1 MYYNFD
7 PAERKFYIKVFA
19 DSCMENL
26 KTDLSVLF
34 NNTDYKMS
42 IRIVETLYTI
52 KKTKSKITI
61 IEQPYE
67 RKIAE
72 YTNYKGIFDIVNFL
86 LNQFNWLSNRN
97 TNDFNKDMINNL
109 ISDKDNEYVYLY
121 GGLDSGYSIGVVG
134 SMIVLI
140 TPDKKKLATDFYINS
155 ENMDFLQVKL
165 DYMIKENMLENH
177 LLPF

>member
-7 PAERKFYIKVFA
+7 PADRNFKITVFA
-19 DSCMENL
+19 DSCMTNL
-26 KTDLSVLF
+26 EQDLSVLF
-34 NNTDYKMS
+34 NNTDYKIN
-42 IRIVETLYTI
+42 IRIVDTLYTI

-61 IEQPYE
+61 IEKPNK

-72 YTNYKGIFDIVNFL
+72 YTNYRSIFDIVNFL

-97 TNDFNKDMINNL
+97 TNDFNEDMINNL

-140 TPDKKKLATDFYINS
+140 TPDKKKIATDFYING

-165 DYMIKENMLENH
+165 DYMIKENMLQNH

>member
-1 MYYNFD
+1 MYYNFN
-7 PAERKFYIKVFA
+7 PAERKFDIKVFA

-34 NNTDYKMS
+34 NNTEYKIN

-86 LNQFNWLSNRN
+86 LNQFNWLSDRN
-97 TNDFNKDMINNL
+97 SSEYNSNTIDNIINNPKENH
-109 ISDKDNEYVYLY
+109 IYLFC
-121 GGLDSGYSIGVVG
+121 GYDFGYKIGVVDNKV
-134 SMIVLI
+134 ILI
-140 TPDKKKLATDFYINS
+140 TPKGEKFQTKCDIDDTKDI
-155 ENMDFLQVKL
+155 LQIVLDSAIKL
-165 DYMIKENMLENH
+165 DLYVNEK
-177 LLPF
+177 LPI